1 MKFEY
6 KFPKPSAEIL
16 GGLPSAMDLKIAEAE
31 ATQDFLKLKLL
42 AHEFGIPDD
51 KNMWKNLAL
60 DLARILYPEKKI
72 AGRKRKW
79 NELQREILITEVNR
93 LVQSKKSSRG
103 VHFACKELIKKE
115 HWKKFLSGNKDPAEA
130 LRKIYFESSKDQL
143 LIRGAHELSN
153 QYSTPRAWEELT
165 HKIVKK

>member
-6 KFPKPSAEIL
+6 KFPKPSAKIT

-31 ATQDFLKLKLL
+31 ATQDYLKLKLL
-42 AHEFGIPDD
+42 ALEFGIPDD

-79 NELQREILITEVNR
+79 DELQREILINEVNS
-93 LVQSKKSSRG
+93 LVKSRNSSHG
-103 VHFACKELIKKE
+103 VAFACKELIKKE
-115 HWKKFLSGNKDPAEA
+115 HWKSFLSGNRDPVEA
-130 LRKIYFESSKDQL
+130 LRKTYFESSKDQL
-143 LIRGAHELSN
+143 LCRGAQELSK
-153 QYSTPRAWEELT
+153 QYSTPIEWESLVR
-165 HKIVKK
+165 KVVKK